1 MFCDEVLETIELIA
15 AGELTASAPVAE
27 HLASC
32 NGCGAALA
40 AARRVDALLRS
51 RVAPA
56 PPANFSSRVM
66 NRLRLARWRGEQ
78 LLDWGFNIALV
89 TAGVLVVLGL
99 WMVMRQSGLV
109 IVSSDAVPAV
119 SSASPPWKPSCS
131 ETKASPW
138 AARMTGT
145 RPSHAPPKTAAFV
158 ATSPAA

>member
-32 NGCGAALA
+32 SGCGAALA

-89 TAGVLVVLGL
+89 AAGVLVVFAL

-109 IVSSDAVPAV
+109 IVSSDAVEMFE
-119 SSASPPWKPSCS
+119 SGM
-131 ETKASPW
+131 TLL
-138 AARMTGT
+138 AR
-145 RPSHAPPKTAAFV
+145 RI
-158 ATSPAA
+158 SPALPLYGAATAVLGTALAIWWWAERDAAL

>member
-1 MFCDEVLETIELIA
+1 
-15 AGELTASAPVAE
+15 
-27 HLASC
+27 
-32 NGCGAALA
+32 
-40 AARRVDALLRS
+40 VDALLRS

-109 IVSSDAVPAV
+109 IVSSDAVQMFESGMTLMARRISPSLPLYSAATAV
-119 SSASPPWKPSCS
+119 LGTALAIWW
-131 ETKASPW
+131 W
-138 AARMTGT
+138 AERD
-145 RPSHAPPKTAAFV
+145 AAL
-158 ATSPAA
+158 

>member
-1 MFCDEVLETIELIA
+1 MFCDQVLETIEPIA

-109 IVSSDAVPAV
+109 IVSSDAVQMFESGMTLLARRISPSLPLYSAATAV
-119 SSASPPWKPSCS
+119 LGTALAIWW
-131 ETKASPW
+131 W
-138 AARMTGT
+138 AERD
-145 RPSHAPPKTAAFV
+145 AAL
-158 ATSPAA
+158 

>member
-109 IVSSDAVPAV
+109 IVSSDAVQMFESGMTLLARRISPSLPLYSAATAV
-119 SSASPPWKPSCS
+119 LGTALAIWW
-131 ETKASPW
+131 W
-138 AARMTGT
+138 AE
-145 RPSHAPPKTAAFV
+145 S
-158 ATSPAA
+158 

>member
-1 MFCDEVLETIELIA
+1 MFCDDVLETIELIA

-32 NGCGAALA
+32 AGCGAALA

-66 NRLRLARWRGEQ
+66 TRMRLARWRGEQ

-99 WMVMRQSGLV
+99 WVMVRQSGLV
-109 IVSSDAVPAV
+109 IVSSDAIEMFESGMTLLAHRISPSLPLYGAATAV
-119 SSASPPWKPSCS
+119 LGTALAIWW
-131 ETKASPW
+131 W
-138 AARMTGT
+138 AERD
-145 RPSHAPPKTAAFV
+145 AAL
-158 ATSPAA
+158 

>member
-109 IVSSDAVPAV
+109 IVSSDAVQMFESGMTLMARRISPSLPLYSAATAV
-119 SSASPPWKPSCS
+119 LGTALAIWW
-131 ETKASPW
+131 W
-138 AARMTGT
+138 AERD
-145 RPSHAPPKTAAFV
+145 AAL
-158 ATSPAA
+158 

>member
-99 WMVMRQSGLV
+99 WMVIRQSGFV
-109 IVSSDAVPAV
+109 IVSSDALQMFESGMTLLARRISPSLPLYSAATAV
-119 SSASPPWKPSCS
+119 LGTALAIWW
-131 ETKASPW
+131 W
-138 AARMTGT
+138 AERD
-145 RPSHAPPKTAAFV
+145 AAL
-158 ATSPAA
+158 

>member
-109 IVSSDAVPAV
+109 IVSSDAVQMFESGMTLLARRISPSLPLYSAATAV
-119 SSASPPWKPSCS
+119 LGTALAIWW
-131 ETKASPW
+131 W
-138 AARMTGT
+138 AERD
-145 RPSHAPPKTAAFV
+145 
-158 ATSPAA
+158 ATL

>member
-1 MFCDEVLETIELIA
+1 MFCDEVLETIEVIA
-15 AGELTASAPVAE
+15 AGELTASATVAE

-99 WMVMRQSGLV
+99 WIVMRQSGLV
-109 IVSSDAVPAV
+109 IVSSDAVQMFESGMTLLARRISPSLPLYSAATAV
-119 SSASPPWKPSCS
+119 LGTALAIWW
-131 ETKASPW
+131 W
-138 AARMTGT
+138 AERD
-145 RPSHAPPKTAAFV
+145 AAL
-158 ATSPAA
+158 

>member
-1 MFCDEVLETIELIA
+1 MFCDQVLETIEPIA

-109 IVSSDAVPAV
+109 IVSSDAVQMFESGRTLRARRISPSLPLYSAATAV
-119 SSASPPWKPSCS
+119 LGTALAIWW
-131 ETKASPW
+131 W
-138 AARMTGT
+138 AERD
-145 RPSHAPPKTAAFV
+145 
-158 ATSPAA
+158 ATL

>member
-109 IVSSDAVPAV
+109 IVSSDAVQMFESGMTLLARRISPSLPLYSAATAV
-119 SSASPPWKPSCS
+119 LGTALAIWW
-131 ETKASPW
+131 W
-138 AARMTGT
+138 AERD
-145 RPSHAPPKTAAFV
+145 AAL
-158 ATSPAA
+158 

>member
-15 AGELTASAPVAE
+15 AGELTASAPVAD

-109 IVSSDAVPAV
+109 IVSSDAVQMFESGMTLLARRISPSLPLYSAATAV
-119 SSASPPWKPSCS
+119 LGTALAIWW
-131 ETKASPW
+131 W
-138 AARMTGT
+138 AERD
-145 RPSHAPPKTAAFV
+145 AAL
-158 ATSPAA
+158 

>member
-1 MFCDEVLETIELIA
+1 MFCDEVLETIEPIA

-99 WMVMRQSGLV
+99 WIVMRQSGLV
-109 IVSSDAVPAV
+109 IVSSDAVQMFESGMTLLARRISPSLPLYSAATAV
-119 SSASPPWKPSCS
+119 LGTALAIWW
-131 ETKASPW
+131 W
-138 AARMTGT
+138 AERD
-145 RPSHAPPKTAAFV
+145 
-158 ATSPAA
+158 ATL

>member
-15 AGELTASAPVAE
+15 AGELTASAPLAE

-99 WMVMRQSGLV
+99 WMAMRQSGLV
-109 IVSSDAVPAV
+109 IVSSDAVQMFESGMTLLARRISPSLPLYSAATAV
-119 SSASPPWKPSCS
+119 LGTALAIWW
-131 ETKASPW
+131 W
-138 AARMTGT
+138 AERD
-145 RPSHAPPKTAAFV
+145 AAL
-158 ATSPAA
+158 

>member
-99 WMVMRQSGLV
+99 WIVMRQSGLV
-109 IVSSDAVPAV
+109 IVSSDAVQMFESGMTLLARRISPSLPLYGAATAV
-119 SSASPPWKPSCS
+119 LGTALAIWW
-131 ETKASPW
+131 W
-138 AARMTGT
+138 AERD
-145 RPSHAPPKTAAFV
+145 AAL
-158 ATSPAA
+158 